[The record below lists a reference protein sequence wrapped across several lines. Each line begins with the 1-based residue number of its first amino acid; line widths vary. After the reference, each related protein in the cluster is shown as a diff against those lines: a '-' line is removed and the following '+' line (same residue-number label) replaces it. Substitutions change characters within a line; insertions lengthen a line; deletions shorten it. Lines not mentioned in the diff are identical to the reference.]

1 MTTDTRTTNKN
12 YPLPYPSNLLAAD
25 VVRLRDALTAIDTD
39 MAATVSTA
47 DVTAAVDAAVTD
59 LLDSAP
65 ANLDTLN
72 ELAAALGDDA
82 NFSATVTAA
91 LAARLQLAGGTMTGA
106 IDMGSNAITG
116 LAAPTNANDAA
127 TKVFVETTVEEGP
140 AQWTAI
146 NSAQTLEANKR
157 YLVDSSAAS
166 FTLDLPASPTA
177 GQFVTIADSEGCFV
191 LYPVTIAQN
200 GTNIVGQAAD
210 LVANVDRAVITLIY
224 SGDATT
230 GWLVK

>member
-1 MTTDTRTTNKN
+1 
-12 YPLPYPSNLLAAD
+12 
-25 VVRLRDALTAIDTD
+25 

-47 DVTAAVDAAVTD
+47 DVTAAVDTAVTN

-65 ANLDTLN
+65 QNLDTLR

-82 NFSATVTAA
+82 NFLSDCDSRP
-91 LAARLQLAGGTMTGA
+91 AARLQLAGGTMTGA
-106 IDMGSNAITG
+106 INMGSNGITD
-116 LAAPTNANDAA
+116 LAAPVNAADAA
-127 TKVFVETTVEEGP
+127 TKAFVEAAP

-177 GQFVTIADSEGCFV
+177 GQFVTIADLEGCFV

>member
-1 MTTDTRTTNKN
+1 MTTDTRTTNRN

-39 MAATVSTA
+39 MGNAVSTA
-47 DVTAAVDAAVTD
+47 DVTAAVNTAVTN

-65 ANLDTLN
+65 QNLDTLN

-91 LAARLQLAGGTMTGA
+91 LADRLQLAGGTMTGA
-106 IDMGSNAITG
+106 INMGSNGITG
-116 LAAPTNANDAA
+116 LAAPTSADHAA
-127 TKVFVETTVEEGP
+127 TKAFVEAAP

-166 FTLDLPASPTA
+166 FTLTLPASPTA
-177 GQFVTIADSEGCFV
+177 GEFVTIADSEGCFV

-210 LVANVDRAVITLIY
+210 LVANVDRAVITLFY

>member
-1 MTTDTRTTNKN
+1 M
-12 YPLPYPSNLLAAD
+12 
-25 VVRLRDALTAIDTD
+25 
-39 MAATVSTA
+39 
-47 DVTAAVDAAVTD
+47 TAAVDAAVTD

>member
-1 MTTDTRTTNKN
+1 M
-12 YPLPYPSNLLAAD
+12 
-25 VVRLRDALTAIDTD
+25 RDALTAIDTD

-146 NSAQTLEANKR
+146 NS
-157 YLVDSSAAS
+157 SSNTGSEQALS
-166 FTLDLPASPTA
+166 GGQQRSVLHA
-177 GQFVTIADSEGCFV
+177 GFARQPHGW
-191 LYPVTIAQN
+191 PV
-200 GTNIVGQAAD
+200 
-210 LVANVDRAVITLIY
+210 RHHRRF
-224 SGDATT
+224 
-230 GWLVK
+230 

>member
-1 MTTDTRTTNKN
+1 MTTDTRTPNQN

-25 VVRLRDALTAIDTD
+25 VVRLRDALEAIDSD

-47 DVTAAVDAAVTD
+47 DVTAAINTAINNLVDG
-59 LLDSAP
+59 SASQ
-65 ANLDTLN
+65 LDTLN
-72 ELAAALGDDA
+72 ELSDALGDDA
-82 NFSATVTAA
+82 NFAATVTAA
-91 LAARLQLAGGTMTGA
+91 LAARLELSGGTLTG
-106 IDMGSNAITG
+106 SLT
-116 LAAPTNANDAA
+116 LAADPTSALHAA
-127 TKVFVETTVEEGP
+127 TKQFVEAAP
-140 AQWTAI
+140 AQWSVLNTA
-146 NSAQTLEANKR
+146 ATLEANKR

-166 FTLDLPASPTA
+166 FTLTLPASPTA
-177 GQFVTIADSEGCFV
+177 GEFVTIADSEGCFV

-200 GTNIVGQAAD
+200 GTNIVGQAVD

>member
-1 MTTDTRTTNKN
+1 MTTDTRTTNRN

-39 MAATVSTA
+39 MGNTVSTA
-47 DVTAAVDAAVTD
+47 DVTTAVDAAVTN

-65 ANLDTLN
+65 QNLDTLN

-91 LAARLQLAGGTMTGA
+91 LSARLELAGGTMTGNLSLSG
-106 IDMGSNAITG
+106 D
-116 LAAPTNANDAA
+116 PTSALHAA
-127 TKVFVETTVEEGP
+127 TKQFVEAAP
-140 AQWTAI
+140 AQWATI
-146 NSAQTLEANKR
+146 NSAQTLEVNKR

-166 FTLDLPASPTA
+166 FTLNLPASPTA
-177 GQFVTIADSEGCFV
+177 GEFVTIADSEGCFV

-200 GTNIVGQAAD
+200 GANIVGQAVD
-210 LVANVDRAVITLIY
+210 LIANVDRAVITLVY

>member
-1 MTTDTRTTNKN
+1 MTTDTRTTNQN

-25 VVRLRDALTAIDTD
+25 VVRLRDALIAIDAD
-39 MAATVSTA
+39 ISNAVSSA
-47 DVTAAVDAAVTD
+47 EVTAAVDTAVAN

-65 ANLDTLN
+65 QNLDTLN

-91 LAARLQLAGGTMTGA
+91 LAARLQLAGGTMTG
-106 IDMGSNAITG
+106 DLTLSGD
-116 LAAPTNANDAA
+116 PTSALHAA
-127 TKVFVETTVEEGP
+127 TKQFVEATVEAGP

-146 NSAQTLEANKR
+146 SSAQTLEANKR